1 VKTTTYPQI
10 YRGLK
15 KHHPLTIALH
25 WGTVICIVIAVGSV
39 LFREVIGDK
48 FWRTLLLDT
57 HRQCGLL
64 IMLAVAARL
73 YVRQRHGM
81 ANHMQ
86 GLPMLMQV
94 AAKAAHWM
102 LYAMLVA
109 LPLLGWATTNAHNL
123 SVRLFGLIPLPWIT
137 EVDSEWA
144 DTLSDYHALG
154 AWILLG
160 MLVMHVGAALFHHFI
175 RRDTVLWAMLP
186 EKATAT
192 LPELSPRALRGRSGA
207 AK

>member
-1 VKTTTYPQI
+1 VKTIQFPSLH
-10 YRGLK
+10 RGPK

-25 WGTVICIVIAVGSV
+25 WGTVLCLLIAVGSV
-39 LFREVIGDK
+39 LGRELIGDK
-48 FWRTLLLDT
+48 YWRILLLDT

-86 GLPMLMQV
+86 GMPPLLQW
-94 AAKAAHWM
+94 AAKGAHWM

-109 LPLLGWATTNAHNL
+109 LPLLGWAATNAHNVGL
-123 SVRLFGLIPLPWIT
+123 RLFGLIPLPWIS

-144 DTLSDYHALG
+144 DTLSDYHTLG
-154 AWILLG
+154 AWLLLG

-186 EKATAT
+186 EKSPALPT
-192 LPELSPRALRGRSGA
+192 LAPEALRARRGI